1 MEQET
6 KERSQKHLAQ
16 EDLNP
21 LKQPWMV
28 WLSWLEHHPSG
39 WRVMGSI
46 PGQART
52 SRQQCFS
59 LTLMLRSLFFKKDF
73 IYLFL
78 ERAEGRE
85 TERERNINVW
95 LPLSSFLWGPGP
107 QPRHV
112 RSLGIEL
119 ATLWFTGWHQFTEP
133 HQPGKTW
140 KTS

>member
-21 LKQPWMV
+21 LKQPRLV

-46 PGQART
+46 PGQTRT

-59 LTLMLRSLFFKKDF
+59 LTLMLRSLSFLKKILF
-73 IYLFL
+73 IYL
-78 ERAEGRE
+78 
-85 TERERNINVW
+85 
-95 LPLSSFLWGPGP
+95 
-107 QPRHV
+107 
-112 RSLGIEL
+112 
-119 ATLWFTGWHQFTEP
+119 
-133 HQPGKTW
+133 
-140 KTS
+140 